1 MKLSQ
6 LLAAL
11 LVLALLGCDP
21 AVANK
26 SNEDGTEQQG
36 EQENP
41 DQNGNQSDSTSTT
54 PVIPEPEPEPEPDP
68 FWDVVEIDTEGLIET
83 SFTEDNSVIAN
94 PERGMY
100 YPYSWDGSNKPSRS
114 VSDFKSKRAEGYTL
128 FLFEFWLTSF
138 MDKDISQTYLD
149 GIQDVIDN
157 AREAGVKPIIRFGYK
172 HRSENEAKPWDAEVD
187 VVLRHVEQ
195 IKPILQANADVI
207 HSLQAGFVG
216 VWGEWYYTDHF
227 VMAPSSD
234 SDYEP
239 RRRLINA
246 LLDALPADRQIAVR
260 TPVFKTKL
268 LRITYKDTLTFATAY
283 QDTPQ
288 ARIAGHNDCFVA
300 NQSDYGTF
308 NGSSDRKF
316 WESDTKYTIMGG
328 ETCDASNTYS
338 DYDNAK
344 KALAAQH
351 WTYLDSD
358 YNKNVYNKWGS
369 NFNEVKKKL
378 GYRLVLHESYISP
391 DITAGSNVRTV
402 FKLSNDG
409 YAAPINPRGLELI
422 LVSSSGEK
430 TVIEVPATDVNPRF
444 WLAGKKPQ
452 FEVDFTAPAAGS
464 YTLYLNLPD
473 PTERLHDNPL
483 FSIRLANQGT
493 WEVETGYNKI
503 TEFEVR

>member
-1 MKLSQ
+1 MFKTRYF
-6 LLAAL
+6 LAAL
-11 LVLALLGCDP
+11 LAIVVCACHPVENNDG
-21 AVANK
+21 K
-26 SNEDGTEQQG
+26 QNEGENNTEQ
-36 EQENP
+36 N
-41 DQNGNQSDSTSTT
+41 DSTQT
-54 PVIPEPEPEPEPDP
+54 PEPIITPEEPEPDP
-68 FWDVVEIDTEGLIET
+68 FWTVVEINTEGLVKT
-83 SFTEDNSVIAN
+83 SFTEDNTVIAN

-100 YPYSWDGSNKPSRS
+100 YPYSWDGENKPSRS

-260 TPVFKTKL
+260 TPAFKTKL

-308 NGSSDRKF
+308 NGSSERKF

-351 WTYLDSD
+351 WTYLNSD
-358 YNKNVYNKWGS
+358 YNKKVYNKWGS

-422 LVSSSGEK
+422 LVNKSSGEK
-430 TVIEVPATDVNPRF
+430 TVIPVEDENPRF

-452 FEVDFTAPAAGS
+452 FEVDFTAQAAGS